1 MKQKKSI
8 LWIIACL
15 IICTMAL
22 SGLAGCGSS
31 GEGQTEET
39 TTVEA
44 TDEAAAGEM
53 ISESEAL
60 ENATAGAGC
69 YVDDVDDIEVTLNQ
83 SDGETG
89 YDVTFRQDGILYEY
103 YVDAYTGEVYEYE

>member
-1 MKQKKSI
+1 MRQKKSR
-8 LWIIACL
+8 LWIITCL

-22 SGLAGCGSS
+22 FGLTACGNSGG
-31 GEGQTEET
+31 GQAADETTAAEET
-39 TTVEA
+39 T
-44 TDEAAAGEM
+44 AGEM